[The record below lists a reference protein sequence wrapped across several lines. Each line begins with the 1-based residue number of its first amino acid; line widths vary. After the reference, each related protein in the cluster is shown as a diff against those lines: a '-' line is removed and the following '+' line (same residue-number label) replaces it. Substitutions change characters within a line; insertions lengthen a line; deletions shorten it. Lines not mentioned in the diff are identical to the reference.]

1 MRIRINC
8 RNLNE
13 LQQARIE
20 DYFHENFAFE
30 GKKPTLV
37 WKDRESE
44 FILLGYAHGTLQEFE
59 SHDASSIMFR
69 VHENELL
76 EIAGRMMW
84 EVINLPAGGSARS
97 NGC

>member
-1 MRIRINC
+1 MRIRINS

-20 DYFHENFAFE
+20 GYFLENFSFS
-30 GKKPTLV
+30 GKMPTLI
-37 WKDRESE
+37 WKDEDSE
-44 FILLGYAHGTLQEFE
+44 FILLGYAHRTHQKFE

-76 EIAGRMMW
+76 GIAGRM
-84 EVINLPAGGSARS
+84 GAR
-97 NGC
+97 